1 MELDGFDLEDALD
14 DRKKSQVQEKEEVG
28 QTRIS
33 KISWEAGDTN
43 LTRIKVAVVVMAA
56 RMTLDQAQ

>member
-1 MELDGFDLEDALD
+1 MAP
-14 DRKKSQVQEKEEVG
+14 KSQVQEKEEVC

-33 KISWEAGDTN
+33 KTSWEAGDTN

-56 RMTLDQAQ
+56 RMTLDQEQ